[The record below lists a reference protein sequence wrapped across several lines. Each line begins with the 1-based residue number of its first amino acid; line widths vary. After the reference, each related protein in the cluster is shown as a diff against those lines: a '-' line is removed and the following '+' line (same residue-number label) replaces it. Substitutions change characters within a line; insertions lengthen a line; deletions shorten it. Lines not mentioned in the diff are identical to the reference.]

1 MLRFSRSDVSSD
13 DRKTRIVDGPAAKA
27 WLARMAQPASTDNLA
42 EIRQVLETLGAQ
54 GAQDRVAALTAERKF
69 AIADRIR
76 GVVLPLL
83 GDRAREDRFTVLPLD
98 DDFSQ
103 HFWAAVNAATALRDV
118 YAWLVSQL
126 PEVPARPEPSI
137 GDDRD
142 ATPDAT
148 PAAHHFVTRVGA
160 LHRALDVN
168 AYVMLC
174 VQRARWAVPAVLWE
188 RHCTLG
194 QLVRDLDCQDIEVS
208 DALRVSATKTCRAA
222 FVLPVMIALADPSVR
237 TGVEF
242 EMIRMAA
249 QRWSA
254 KVGFRL
260 EKRSDG
266 AAPPARPVVHP
277 GPTVTLGAC
286 VLRFDTQSAL
296 HSIDKRLEALAEGR
310 SPREAGIGDSLRP
323 QVARDLLLVL
333 KQRWGSRVTT
343 DIDSPDRPWRPALA
357 GAQIQAMVGLPTDEA
372 RLRQSRVGLPVDGH
386 GPAGAYSYHHDR
398 QGAITRQPEQ
408 IDRARIEQ
416 LLGDAETWTLVA
428 EAADAIHCVR
438 KHPRPRIGL
447 RRLIGLRLGA
457 VSNPASDAESPFMI
471 GWIEGLQ
478 AHTVTL
484 DDRQLRPSAAHSV
497 RVRLAP
503 GLPQLLT
510 ATIDDVELDCAFL
523 LAPGG
528 TESQAKGNRVP
539 AFVPMLTDV
548 GIAPGVLEE
557 GDGWDAVRASPRSYG
572 LVLPQA
578 GFRPHRLVKAVR
590 RGAVA
595 MLRLEELMMRG
606 SDFDLVRFTVL

>member
-1 MLRFSRSDVSSD
+1 MMLFSRSDVSSD
-13 DRKTRIVDGPAAKA
+13 ERKTRIVDGPAAKA
-27 WLARMAQPASTDNLA
+27 WLARMAQPASTENLD

-54 GAQDRVAALTAERKF
+54 GAQDRVAALTPERKF

-83 GDRAREDRFTVLPLD
+83 GDRASEDRFSVLPLP
-98 DDFSQ
+98 DDFSR

-126 PEVPARPEPSI
+126 PEVPSRPEPVI
-137 GDDRD
+137 GDEKGGAVD
-142 ATPDAT
+142 AG

-188 RHCTLG
+188 RHCVLG
-194 QLVRDLDCQDIEVS
+194 QLVRDLDCQDIEIT

-237 TGVEF
+237 SGVEF

-260 EKRSDG
+260 ERRSDVG
-266 AAPPARPVVHP
+266 AAPARPVAHP
-277 GPTVTLGAC
+277 GPTVTLGAF

-296 HSIDKRLEALAEGR
+296 HSIDKRLAALAEGR
-310 SPREAGIGDSLRP
+310 SPRDAGIGDSLRP

-333 KQRWGSRVTT
+333 KQRWGSRITA
-343 DIDSPDRPWRPALA
+343 DIDSPDRTWRPTAA
-357 GAQIQAMVGLPTDEA
+357 SAQLQAVVGLPTDDA
-372 RLRQSRVGLPVDGH
+372 RLQTPVAGTADGH
-386 GPAGAYSYHHDR
+386 GAAGVYSYHRDQAR
-398 QGAITRQPEQ
+398 SITRQPEQ
-408 IDRARIEQ
+408 VDRLRIER
-416 LLGDAETWTLVA
+416 LLGDAETWKLVA

-447 RRLIGLRLGA
+447 HRLVGLRLGTA
-457 VSNPASDAESPFMI
+457 VHPASVPESPFMI
-471 GWIEGLQ
+471 GWVEGLQ
-478 AHTVTL
+478 GHTVLT
-484 DDRQLRPSAAHSV
+484 DDRQLQPAAAHSV

-503 GLPQLLT
+503 GLPQWLR
-510 ATIDDVELDCAFL
+510 ASIDDVDLDCAFL
-523 LAPGG
+523 MVPGDIAL
-528 TESQAKGNRVP
+528 QAGGVRAP

-548 GIAPGVLEE
+548 GVGANHLDE
-557 GDGWDAVRASPRSYG
+557 GDGWDVVRSAPRSYG
-572 LVLPQA
+572 LVLPQTS
-578 GFRPHRLVKAVR
+578 FRPQRLVKAVR
-590 RGAVA
+590 RGALA

>member
-333 KQRWGSRVTT
+333 KQPDLGTSLTYLPASPPTSTHPTARGGPRWRARRSRRWSACPPTRRDSARAVSACRSMVMAPPVRIRTT
-343 DIDSPDRPWRPALA
+343 TTGRVP
-357 GAQIQAMVGLPTDEA
+357 
-372 RLRQSRVGLPVDGH
+372 SRASRTRST
-386 GPAGAYSYHHDR
+386 GPASSSCWAM
-398 QGAITRQPEQ
+398 
-408 IDRARIEQ
+408 
-416 LLGDAETWTLVA
+416 
-428 EAADAIHCVR
+428 
-438 KHPRPRIGL
+438 PRPGRWWPRPPTPSI
-447 RRLIGLRLGA
+447 
-457 VSNPASDAESPFMI
+457 ASASI
-471 GWIEGLQ
+471 
-478 AHTVTL
+478 
-484 DDRQLRPSAAHSV
+484 
-497 RVRLAP
+497 RVRGSA
-503 GLPQLLT
+503 
-510 ATIDDVELDCAFL
+510 C
-523 LAPGG
+523 
-528 TESQAKGNRVP
+528 
-539 AFVPMLTDV
+539 
-548 GIAPGVLEE
+548 
-557 GDGWDAVRASPRSYG
+557 DG
-572 LVLPQA
+572 
-578 GFRPHRLVKAVR
+578 
-590 RGAVA
+590 
-595 MLRLEELMMRG
+595 
-606 SDFDLVRFTVL
+606 